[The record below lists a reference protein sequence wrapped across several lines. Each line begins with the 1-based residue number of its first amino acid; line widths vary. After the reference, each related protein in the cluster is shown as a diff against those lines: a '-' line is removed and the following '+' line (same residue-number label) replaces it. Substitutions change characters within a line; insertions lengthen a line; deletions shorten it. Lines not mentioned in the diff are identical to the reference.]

1 MLTLLTLKST
11 LKKTWTWLRHN
22 WYVPAVVIYTLVL
35 WFLFKNKAGALKVLE
50 IRSKSYESQI
60 KTIEEAHKKE
70 IEARDQILKNYDIG
84 AFELAIW
91 SDEPGND
98 PFERKFGSNGF
109 EIRSIKNKLRTRK
122 FRVALNNRQAPFSLT
137 LPGPPSIRGATTS
150 YKTEE

>member
-22 WYVPAVVIYTLVL
+22 WYVPAVIVYTLVL

-70 IEARDQILKNYDIG
+70 LEARDQILKNYDNVLTQLEKEYEEKNMKLDTKKKKEIKKIVKE
-84 AFELAIW
+84 FNDRPDDLAKILA
-91 SDEPGND
+91 
-98 PFERKFGSNGF
+98 ERYGI
-109 EIRSIKNKLRTRK
+109 EY
-122 FRVALNNRQAPFSLT
+122 V
-137 LPGPPSIRGATTS
+137 
-150 YKTEE
+150 E

>member
-22 WYVPAVVIYTLVL
+22 WYVPAVVVYTLVL

-70 IEARDQILKNYDIG
+70 IEARDQILKNYDNVLTQLEKDYEEKNMKLDTKKKKEIKKIVKE
-84 AFELAIW
+84 FNDRPDDLAKILA
-91 SDEPGND
+91 
-98 PFERKFGSNGF
+98 ERYGIDYV
-109 EIRSIKNKLRTRK
+109 E
-122 FRVALNNRQAPFSLT
+122 
-137 LPGPPSIRGATTS
+137 
-150 YKTEE
+150 

>member
-22 WYVPAVVIYTLVL
+22 WYVPAVIVYTLVL

-70 IEARDQILKNYDIG
+70 IEARDQILKNYDNVLTQLEKDYEEKNMKLDTKKKKEIKKIVKE
-84 AFELAIW
+84 FNDRPDDLAKILA
-91 SDEPGND
+91 
-98 PFERKFGSNGF
+98 ERYGINYV
-109 EIRSIKNKLRTRK
+109 E
-122 FRVALNNRQAPFSLT
+122 
-137 LPGPPSIRGATTS
+137 
-150 YKTEE
+150 

>member
-22 WYVPAVVIYTLVL
+22 WYVPAVIVYTLVL

-70 IEARDQILKNYDIG
+70 IEARDQILKNYDNVLTQLEKDYEEKNMKLDTKKKKEIKKIVKE
-84 AFELAIW
+84 FNDRPDDLAKILA
-91 SDEPGND
+91 
-98 PFERKFGSNGF
+98 ERYGIDYV
-109 EIRSIKNKLRTRK
+109 E
-122 FRVALNNRQAPFSLT
+122 
-137 LPGPPSIRGATTS
+137 
-150 YKTEE
+150 

>member
-11 LKKTWTWLRHN
+11 LKNTWTWLRHN

-70 IEARDQILKNYDIG
+70 IEARDQILKNYDNVLTQLEKEYEEKNMKLDTKKKKEIKKIVKE
-84 AFELAIW
+84 FNDRPDDLAKILA
-91 SDEPGND
+91 
-98 PFERKFGSNGF
+98 ERYGIDYV
-109 EIRSIKNKLRTRK
+109 E
-122 FRVALNNRQAPFSLT
+122 
-137 LPGPPSIRGATTS
+137 
-150 YKTEE
+150 

>member
-22 WYVPAVVIYTLVL
+22 WYVPAVIIYTLVL

-70 IEARDQILKNYDIG
+70 IEATDQILKNYDNVLTQLEKDYEEKNMKLDTKKKKEIKKIVKE
-84 AFELAIW
+84 FNDRPDDLAKILA
-91 SDEPGND
+91 
-98 PFERKFGSNGF
+98 ERYGIDYV
-109 EIRSIKNKLRTRK
+109 E
-122 FRVALNNRQAPFSLT
+122 
-137 LPGPPSIRGATTS
+137 
-150 YKTEE
+150 

>member
-1 MLTLLTLKST
+1 MEAWKVMLTLLTLKST

-70 IEARDQILKNYDIG
+70 IEARDQILKNYDNVLTQLEKDYEEKNMKLDTKKKKEIKKIVKE
-84 AFELAIW
+84 FNDRPDDLAKILA
-91 SDEPGND
+91 
-98 PFERKFGSNGF
+98 ERYGINYV
-109 EIRSIKNKLRTRK
+109 E
-122 FRVALNNRQAPFSLT
+122 
-137 LPGPPSIRGATTS
+137 
-150 YKTEE
+150 

>member
-22 WYVPAVVIYTLVL
+22 WYVPAVIIYTLVL

-70 IEARDQILKNYDIG
+70 IEARDQILKNYDNVLTQLEKEYEEKNMKLDTKKKREIKKIVKE
-84 AFELAIW
+84 FNDRPDDLAKILA
-91 SDEPGND
+91 
-98 PFERKFGSNGF
+98 ERYGIDYV
-109 EIRSIKNKLRTRK
+109 E
-122 FRVALNNRQAPFSLT
+122 
-137 LPGPPSIRGATTS
+137 
-150 YKTEE
+150 

>member
-22 WYVPAVVIYTLVL
+22 WYVPAVIIYTLVL

-70 IEARDQILKNYDIG
+70 IEARDQILKNYDNVLTQL
-84 AFELAIW
+84 EK
-91 SDEPGND
+91 DYE
-98 PFERKFGSNGF
+98 ERIRNIDSEIKRFTNQTLRYQNIDRDINIQNPILPMFFYSHGF
-109 EIRSIKNKLRTRK
+109 STHL
-122 FRVALNNRQAPFSLT
+122 
-137 LPGPPSIRGATTS
+137 
-150 YKTEE
+150 